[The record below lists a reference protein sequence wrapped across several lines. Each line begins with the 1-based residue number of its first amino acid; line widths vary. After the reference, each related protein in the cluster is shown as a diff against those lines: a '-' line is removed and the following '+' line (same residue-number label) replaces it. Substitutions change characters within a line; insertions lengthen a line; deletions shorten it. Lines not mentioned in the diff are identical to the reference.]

1 MNIRTKAALYT
12 IGFFVGVLALASV
25 LNAIAPYIE
34 LWMISAFF
42 IALLF
47 YTMYQ
52 LMLTKLKFDASL
64 TRVKTIEEKPKAE
77 LLQE

>member
-1 MNIRTKAALYT
+1 MDIRVRAALYS
-12 IGFFVGVLALASV
+12 IGFFVGVFALALV

-42 IALLF
+42 IGLLF

-52 LMLTKLKFDASL
+52 LMLTKLKFDDDLGRLNKKS
-64 TRVKTIEEKPKAE
+64 IDGD
-77 LLQE
+77 

>member
-1 MNIRTKAALYT
+1 MDIRVRAALYS
-12 IGFFVGVLALASV
+12 IGFFVGVFVLALV

-52 LMLTKLKFDASL
+52 LMLTKLKFDEDL
-64 TRVKTIEEKPKAE
+64 GRLNTKDKE
-77 LLQE
+77 

>member
-1 MNIRTKAALYT
+1 MSIRVRAALYS
-12 IGFFVGVLALASV
+12 IGFFVGVFVLALG

-52 LMLTKLKFDASL
+52 LILAKLKFDEN
-64 TRVKTIEEKPKAE
+64 ID
-77 LLQE
+77 LLNKKDKE

>member
-12 IGFFVGVLALASV
+12 IGFFVGILALASV
-25 LNAIAPYIE
+25 INAIAPYIE

-42 IALLF
+42 IGLLF

-52 LMLTKLKFDASL
+52 LMLAKLKFDED
-64 TRVKTIEEKPKAE
+64 KE
-77 LLQE
+77 

>member
-1 MNIRTKAALYT
+1 MDIRVRAALYS
-12 IGFFVGVLALASV
+12 IGFFVGIFALALG

-34 LWMISAFF
+34 LWMISVFF

-52 LMLTKLKFDASL
+52 LMLTKLKFDEDL
-64 TRVKTIEEKPKAE
+64 GRLNNRDKE
-77 LLQE
+77 

>member
-12 IGFFVGVLALASV
+12 IGFFVGIGALALL

-42 IALLF
+42 IGLLF
-47 YTMYQ
+47 YAVYS
-52 LMLTKLKFDASL
+52 LMLVNLGFD
-64 TRVKTIEEKPKAE
+64 KDMDNFPKDKE
-77 LLQE
+77 

>member
-1 MNIRTKAALYT
+1 MSIRVRAALYS
-12 IGFFVGVLALASV
+12 IGFFVGIFVLATV

-52 LMLTKLKFDASL
+52 LILTKLKFDENI
-64 TRVKTIEEKPKAE
+64 TRITNTEEKTNENGKA
-77 LLQE
+77 

>member
-42 IALLF
+42 IGLLF

-52 LMLTKLKFDASL
+52 LMLTKLKFDEDL
-64 TRVKTIEEKPKAE
+64 TRVKNIEDKPKAE